1 MKYINLQKSFSLGG
15 FMILLILGISSLLY
29 YFGIIA
35 FAGLNASFSKIW
47 IFISIVFFALFYVVK
62 YKPGV
67 LNVIKDKPVITFGI
81 SITLLVGVICFIVIE
96 GFIINGMLKNGEPN
110 LDYIIV
116 LGAQVKGEDPSRVLT
131 ARLNTAYKY
140 LIENKKTKVIV
151 SGGQGEGEDI
161 SEAEAMKRYLLAKGI
176 DTDRIIIEGKSV
188 NTQENLKF
196 SFALINE
203 KDAKVGIVT
212 SDFHVYRAVAIAN
225 KQGCENVDGLAAPV
239 DWGIEVHYM
248 VREFFAVIKEKAVG
262 NI

>member
-1 MKYINLQKSFSLGG
+1 
-15 FMILLILGISSLLY
+15 MILLILGILSLLY

-47 IFISIVFFALFYVVK
+47 IFISIVLFALFYVVK

-67 LNVIKDKPVITFGI
+67 INIIKDKPVIKFGI
-81 SITLLVGVICFIVIE
+81 SIILFIGITCFIVVE
-96 GFIINGMLKNGEPN
+96 GFIINGMLKKGEPN

-140 LIENKKTKVIV
+140 LIENENAKVIV

-176 DTDRIIIEGKSV
+176 DASRIIMEDKSV
-188 NTQENLKF
+188 NTQENLEF

-212 SDFHVYRAVAIAN
+212 SDFHVYRAMAIAK
-225 KQGCENVDGLAAPV
+225 KQGYENIDGLAAPV

-248 VREFFAVIKEKAVG
+248 VREFFAVVKEKAVG